1 MCLVTGKHIVQLYG
15 GVVVVWP
22 SAVTKKVDSF
32 HQHFMRIRSKLLD
45 GFVDE
50 VLQRHGTG
58 ITGLPR
64 THQFG
69 LNIRRSQ
76 FDYLY
81 ARILQQIA
89 LR

>member
-1 MCLVTGKHIVQLYG
+1 MTGKHIVQLYC

-22 SAVTKKVDSF
+22 SPVTHKVDSF
-32 HQHFMRIRSKLLD
+32 HQHFIRIRSKLLH

-50 VLQRHGTG
+50 ALQRHGTG
-58 ITGLPR
+58 ITGLLR

-76 FDYLY
+76 FEYLY